1 MRTALLLISTMLSMQ
16 IFAEQLVLPEMESIS
31 DETLEASRG
40 KLYQVDID
48 YISATSDIDGISTGN
63 TAINNR
69 TGNNVITNDALSG
82 ASGITN
88 VIQNTGNNVLIQSA
102 TVVNLTLHE

>member
-1 MRTALLLISTMLSMQ
+1 MQ
-16 IFAEQLVLPEMESIS
+16 VIAEQLVLPETESIS
-31 DETLEASRG
+31 DEALDASRG

-48 YISATSDIDGISTGN
+48 YVSATSDIDGISVGN
-63 TAINNR
+63 TAIGNR
-69 TGNNVITNDALSG
+69 SGDNVISNGSLSG

-102 TVVNLTLHE
+102 TVVNLTLRE